1 MNDHKK
7 RSPGSMLNRGFSEPQ
22 NAQCAL
28 ALPLGELSRVSV
40 TERVL
45 EYLQGKYSIFPDFHR
60 KSGAL
65 SDLAS
70 LGHLSQRERQVA
82 FFDKLRSPG
91 SVWNRGFCLRREG

>member
-1 MNDHKK
+1 
-7 RSPGSMLNRGFSEPQ
+7 MLNRGFSEPQ